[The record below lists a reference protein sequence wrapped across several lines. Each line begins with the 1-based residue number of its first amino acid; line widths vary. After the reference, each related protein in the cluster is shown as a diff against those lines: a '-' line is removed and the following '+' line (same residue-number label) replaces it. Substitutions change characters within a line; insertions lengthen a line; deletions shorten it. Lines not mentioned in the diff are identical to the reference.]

1 MEQKVCAYC
10 KKPIEPQDNL
20 MPTWVP
26 VCSSEKC
33 QHAYYADRKQVF
45 SMLAGIGG
53 RTLV

>member
-10 KKPIEPQDNL
+10 KKPIESQDNPML
-20 MPTWVP
+20 TLVP

-33 QHAYYADRKQVF
+33 QQAYYADRRQVF